1 MFVSWGQALPWSGGR
16 GWRGLVGHIPRYVR
30 LLVTMSVAC
39 TSPGTL
45 STRVRP
51 ARTSANTRA
60 RMSSRAPEDSSRPLR
75 PAVKLANVVW
85 SKCCGLCKSPTAES
99 PASLVVRRAL
109 PFGDHQANTCIGRP
123 RPLGHGGNAGS
134 VGETSVSIGHRH
146 DTLHV
151 ASVHDP
157 HAMAPAEIADRILV
171 VIPTRPK
178 ATLCALA
185 GKGV

>member
-1 MFVSWGQALPWSGGR
+1 MVGGAWVAGLGWSHTSLRTTTRHHVGR
-16 GWRGLVGHIPRYVR
+16 LH
-30 LLVTMSVAC
+30 VARHVEHARA
-39 TSPGTL
+39 PGPYIGEYTG
-45 STRVRP
+45 TV
-51 ARTSANTRA
+51 
-60 RMSSRAPEDSSRPLR
+60 SSRAPEDSSRPLR
-75 PAVKLANVVW
+75 PAVKLANVVC
-85 SKCCGLCKSPTAES
+85 SKCCRLCTSPTAES
-99 PASLVVRRAL
+99 PASLVVRRVL
-109 PFGDHQANTCIGRP
+109 SFGDHQANTCIGRP

-146 DTLHV
+146 DTLLV